1 MPDDNGSTGMGD
13 ADLAAARYALVLALG
28 VTPQQRD
35 ELIEAIDAEQ
45 ARRALAVSLEERRRS
60 LEKQQQGRSRK

>member
-1 MPDDNGSTGMGD
+1 MPDDDHTGMGD

-28 VTPQQRD
+28 VTQSQRD

-45 ARRALAVSLEERRRS
+45 ARRALDRILTRNRNREGADNA
-60 LEKQQQGRSRK
+60 